1 MSAVA
6 VSRFLLSDLYR
17 SQRAI
22 VPVVGQAVLLAVLFG
37 GDPGP
42 LPAPWAASA
51 LALYPIAAWLG
62 IVVANTE
69 DPVQRHVTVVSAG
82 GVRRVVGGVLL
93 LAVAGD
99 VVLSALSVVWPMVTT
114 HYPHPLS
121 VLALG
126 FGAHLACALTGTAVG
141 LLCARPLIGKVGWSL
156 LAAGTVV
163 VVTGT
168 QSRVPPVGT
177 VVRAITQGGL
187 PGSGTVV
194 VTGVA
199 LGALLAVGAAAVS
212 ARVGARTD

>member
-6 VSRFLLSDLYR
+6 VSRFLLADLYR
-17 SQRAI
+17 SQRAV
-22 VPVVGQAVLLAVLFG
+22 VPIIGQAVLLAVLFG

-69 DPVQRHVTVVSAG
+69 DPIQRNVTVVAAG
-82 GVRRVVGGVLL
+82 GVARVAGGVLL

-99 VVLSALSVVWPMVTT
+99 VLLSLISVVWPMVTT
-114 HYPHPLS
+114 TYPHPLS
-121 VLALG
+121 LVALG

-141 LLCARPLIGKVGWSL
+141 LLCARPVIGKVGWSL

-177 VVRAITQGGL
+177 VVRAITAGEP
-187 PGSGTVV
+187 PGSATVV
-194 VTGVA
+194 VTGLV
-199 LGALLAVGAAAVS
+199 LGVLLAVVAAVVS
-212 ARVGARTD
+212 AWVAARSD